1 MAKPPLRQL
10 KVSDVRF
17 QRFFKIGYFCRQIIL
32 SIAKPPAMSNN
43 ENPTILIK
51 LRKHFIEQDNIRS
64 ISRKGKNTVIS
75 LIKGQDIVVDID
87 YDKVIQL
94 LPSKR

>member
-1 MAKPPLRQL
+1 MVTFALPFNQL
-10 KVSDVRF
+10 HRPKT
-17 QRFFKIGYFCRQIIL
+17 
-32 SIAKPPAMSNN
+32 MSTGN
-43 ENPTILIK
+43 NPTVLIK

-75 LIKGQDIVVDID
+75 LIKGADIIVDID

-94 LPSKR
+94 LPSKK